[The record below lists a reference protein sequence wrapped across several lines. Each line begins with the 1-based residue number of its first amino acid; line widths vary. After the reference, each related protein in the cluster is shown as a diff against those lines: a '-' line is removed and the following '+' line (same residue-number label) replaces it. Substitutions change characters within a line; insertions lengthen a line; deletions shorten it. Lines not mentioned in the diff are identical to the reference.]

1 MTLVKARGI
10 IALVMAA
17 LLGGASFAVTKDAL
31 SSLPPSLLVALRVSL
46 ATLVSVGI
54 IPRSRTI
61 TPGIIL
67 GVLAFAGLALQT
79 VGLMSTTATKAGFI
93 AGFAVVLT
101 PLMLAALTR
110 SRPPLRVLFALY
122 AALSGLALL
131 TSNPLVFTLGDLWVL
146 AGALFYAFYL
156 AYLSRVAQQHSALVL
171 SAVQLWPMVVLAWL
185 WALPELPYLEPIPT
199 TTLWQLAFLGLMV
212 TALATFLRVL
222 GQRSVAPFLPPLLLL
237 LEPLAAAG
245 VATWLLAERLPLVG
259 YAGGVLIII
268 AMLLGDFRWQR
279 RKPTTSER
287 FIAVFIDIGAF
298 SVGSGRL
305 DNNTLHDLL
314 AARLKQ
320 GIRRSDHVETLAAGR
335 YGLLLAS
342 TGDRSDAR
350 RAAGRVL
357 AMLRAPF
364 DDERS
369 EVAPPPEGAV
379 MLGTSGYRKIYQ
391 ALRAVPR
398 ERGQPKVG
406 SPEYRAYVRA
416 LEFLRRDADMRWGL
430 QDNAFVAAYTP
441 LAKVR
446 EVLPEPAAAITAA
459 RADLRW
465 KHPERGNMD
474 ASQFMPLATTTGFA
488 SKLELHLLER
498 VLNALAASPPAASP
512 HPLAFVVVPLPVSL
526 LAPEGI
532 ERVRLRVTASN
543 VDSAR
548 LKFALIEDT
557 IAANLERVS
566 DALADLASAGVG
578 LVLQASLSLDDDAIL
593 KARQYLPLLP
603 IDFVSVPAD
612 VLLAGRPQEPSINP
626 SDDLAVAYAKREA
639 AKQHHQYEA
648 RLALEQLA
656 DFLDAKLIALAAS
669 GDQLKPLQ
677 ASSATLVASDVLP
690 AHESLDE
697 VMGDS

>member
-1 MTLVKARGI
+1 MKARGV
-10 IALVMAA
+10 IALVIAA
-17 LLGGASFAVTKDAL
+17 LVGGASFAVTKDAL

-101 PLMLAALTR
+101 PLMLALLTR
-110 SRPPLRVLFALY
+110 TRPSLRVLFALY

-131 TSNPLVFTLGDLWVL
+131 TSNPLTFTLGDVWVL

-156 AYLSRVAQQHSALVL
+156 AYLSRVARQHSALVL

-199 TTLWQLAFLGLMV
+199 SVLWQLAFLGLMV
-212 TALATFLRVL
+212 TSLAAFLRVL

-245 VATWLLAERLPLVG
+245 VATWLLAERLPITGYVG
-259 YAGGVLIII
+259 GLLIMV

-279 RKPTTSER
+279 RKVTTSDR

-298 SVGSGRL
+298 AVGSGRL
-305 DNNTLHDLL
+305 ASDTLHDLL
-314 AARLKQ
+314 VTRLKN
-320 GIRRSDHVETLAAGR
+320 GVRRSDHVEALASKR
-335 YGLLLAS
+335 YALLLAS
-342 TGDRSDAR
+342 TGDRTDAR
-350 RAAGRVL
+350 RAAGRIL

-369 EVAPPPEGAV
+369 EVAVPPEGAV
-379 MLGTSGYRKIYQ
+379 MLGSSGYRKVYQ
-391 ALRAVPR
+391 ALQAVPK
-398 ERGQPKVG
+398 ERGEPIK
-406 SPEYRAYVRA
+406 SSTEYRAYVRA

-430 QDNAFVAAYTP
+430 QDNDFVAMYTP

-446 EVLPEPAAAITAA
+446 EVLPEPMAAITAA
-459 RADLRW
+459 RADLLW
-465 KHPERGNMD
+465 KHPERSEMD
-474 ASQFMPLATTTGFA
+474 SRQFMPLAVTTGFA
-488 SKLELHLLER
+488 SRLELHLLER
-498 VLNALAASPPAASP
+498 VLNALAASPPAAST
-512 HPLAFVVVPLPVSL
+512 HPLTFVIVPLPVSL

-532 ERVRLRVTASN
+532 DRVRLRLSASN
-543 VDSAR
+543 VDPAR
-548 LKFALIEDT
+548 LKFALTEVT

-566 DALADLASAGVG
+566 DALADLARAGVG
-578 LVLQASLSLDDDAIL
+578 LVLQASLALDDDGIL

-603 IDFVSVPAD
+603 IDFVSAPAE
-612 VLLAGRPQEPSINP
+612 VLLAERPQEPPAVS
-626 SDDLAVAYAKREA
+626 SDDVA
-639 AKQHHQYEA
+639 AKQAKRDFAKKQQQYEA
-648 RLALEQLA
+648 RLALEQLT
-656 DFLDAKLIALAAS
+656 DFLDAKLIASAAR
-669 GDQLKPLQ
+669 GEQLKALQ
-677 ASSATLVASDVLP
+677 SSAAVLVDSDILP
-690 AHESLDE
+690 PHESLDE
-697 VMGDS
+697 VSGDY